1 MTSDQTEVSALFQTL
16 IRAFCYCL
24 TVQRKYAQMK
34 MELSQVRRHT
44 KAPSEGKDSVV
55 LQNILRYIVLSQ
67 LFCSRLVPPL
77 VCLFGTYCNIV
88 TIEKLIILFLFL
100 GILLSFFKKLN
111 CFCI

>member
-34 MELSQVRRHT
+34 MELSQVRRQT
-44 KAPSEGKDSVV
+44 KAPSEGNDSVV

-77 VCLFGTYCNIV
+77 VCLFGTY
-88 TIEKLIILFLFL
+88 L
-100 GILLSFFKKLN
+100 
-111 CFCI
+111 